1 MKTTASG
8 VPLFIRDSK
17 GLLRIFPKNILYIKA
32 DENYCTIHLIDNKT
46 LCIAITLRK
55 LLEML
60 QEHNIIRIHKT
71 YAVNR
76 TFLQR
81 ITSQTVVLSN
91 QHTLKIGEKYK
102 ETLFDNISII
112 GRHKTTTC
120 DDT

>member
-1 MKTTASG
+1 
-8 VPLFIRDSK
+8 
-17 GLLRIFPKNILYIKA
+17 
-32 DENYCTIHLIDNKT
+32 
-46 LCIAITLRK
+46 LRK